1 MQDKDTSIRIRNLII
16 SLAVFA
22 ALLVYAATYAETV
35 LRVSLMPDESPSLL
49 RRKSKPLLDYLEQ
62 KIGMK
67 VEFRPMRDGDA
78 LIEALLVNKLDMVW
92 IDGPG
97 LDQARTLSDGRVVA
111 LVRCAVDEKASAVSD
126 TMPSHADYTW
136 AVRSDMDARLRQK
149 LTDAFLALD
158 RRMGEDREILDLQR
172 VERFTPA
179 RPNSHAIEASR

>member
-1 MQDKDTSIRIRNLII
+1 MQSKEFLVRIRNLLI

-22 ALLVYAATYAETV
+22 ALLVYASTYAETV

-67 VEFRPMRDGDA
+67 VEFRPMRDGNA
-78 LIEALLVNKLDMVW
+78 LIEALLGNKLDMVW

-97 LDQARTLSDGRVVA
+97 LDLARTRSDGRVVA
-111 LVRCAVDEKASAVSD
+111 LVSAADESSLSS
-126 TMPSHADYTW
+126 TTPGHADYTW

-149 LTDAFLALD
+149 LSDAFLALD
-158 RRMGEDREILDLQR
+158 RRMGEDRAILDLQR
-172 VERFTPA
+172 VDRFMPA
-179 RPNSHAIEASR
+179 HPNSHAIEASR

>member
-1 MQDKDTSIRIRNLII
+1 VQDKETSIRIRNLLI

-35 LRVSLMPDESPSLL
+35 LRVSLMPDESASLL

-78 LIEALLVNKLDMVW
+78 LVEALLANKLDMVW

-97 LDQARTLSDGRVVA
+97 LDLARQRSDGRVVA
-111 LVRCAVDEKASAVSD
+111 LVRCEEEKSLSPVSN

-136 AVRSDMDARLRQK
+136 AVRSDMDAKLRQK

-158 RRMGEDREILDLQR
+158 RRSGEDRAILDLQR
-172 VERFTPA
+172 VGKFVPA
-179 RPNSHAIEASR
+179 GN

>member
-1 MQDKDTSIRIRNLII
+1 MQSKEFSVRLRNLLI

-22 ALLVYAATYAETV
+22 ALLVYASTYAETV
-35 LRVSLMPDESPSLL
+35 LRVSLMPDESSSLL

-78 LIEALLVNKLDMVW
+78 LIEALLGNKLDMVW

-97 LDQARTLSDGRVVA
+97 LDRARKLSDGRVVV
-111 LVRCAVDEKASAVSD
+111 LVRCEEDDKASPVSS
-126 TMPSHADYTW
+126 TTPSHADYTW

-158 RRMGEDREILDLQR
+158 RRMGEDRAILDLQS
-172 VERFTPA
+172 VDRFTPA
-179 RPNSHAIEASR
+179 VAEFTSH